1 MVILVLYLGYVVYI
15 LQTYSVLVLGI
26 LEELVLLLFT
36 KQNFFGR
43 QKLDLLVLILLDLC
57 HVVFVL

>member
-36 KQNFFGR
+36 KRNFFGR